1 VFGGVWYILRDER
14 EGENKRRKEGKG
26 KRWGGER
33 EDEVNA
39 SKVWDDGDGNDD
51 DNPRPDFQHPD

>member
-1 VFGGVWYILRDER
+1 LRDER

-39 SKVWDDGDGNDD
+39 SKV
-51 DNPRPDFQHPD
+51 